1 MAIVTMKKLRVLAL
15 RSVRDE
21 LLRELLRLGCVEL
34 REPDALH
41 SGDYEGLLRR
51 EESGLMAER
60 GKLQSLQS
68 ALSVLDRYASEKAPL
83 LAAKPQ
89 VDGGQLLDAALMERA
104 LDSAEKLRENSERL
118 RRISA
123 DESRQRATLEAL
135 EPWTALPLPL
145 EQSETRTSAIVLGA
159 MSARAELLRVEET
172 LALGAEEAE
181 LFPVSQD
188 KTQRYCLLLCRKE
201 QLTAA
206 QDALRPFGFTPLN
219 FSGLTGTAQEN
230 VDRIRAELTAL
241 GEEALACEKAI
252 VEMAPERKMLQLAS
266 DAAQARISLAEAG
279 EKLGATDSVLLLQGW
294 APAER
299 EDALKEVFDRFGCAW
314 ETEEPSEEE
323 YPEVPVLLKNNKFTN
338 SLNMVTN
345 MYSLPLYGTLDPN
358 PLMAPFFILFFGLMM
373 ADMGY
378 GLIMI
383 AAAIVALLKMKP
395 EGNSRAFCQL
405 LLYGGISTFAMGV
418 LTGSFFSDIPYQL
431 VHLFNPDSKWDGLW
445 YLFSPEKQSTV
456 VLYGS
461 MVLGLLHLNA
471 GMAVSFYKKKKAGQ
485 VLDGVFEEGSL
496 WVVLLGG
503 LMLAADKLFLHTE
516 FLGYAGMAVL
526 GLGIAALLFGAGRHA
541 KGIGKVTAAFG
552 CVYNTVT
559 GWFGDVL
566 SYSRIMALMLAGGV
580 VGKVF
585 NTVAVMPAQSA
596 GVTWYTMLA
605 FAVIFLLGHAM
616 NFALNLL
623 GCFVHDLRLQC
634 LEFFGKFYQDGGKP
648 FRPLEINT
656 KYVDVENHL

>member
-1 MAIVTMKKLRVLAL
+1 MAIVSMKKLRVLAV

-34 REPDALH
+34 REPEALQ

-68 ALSVLDRYASEKAPL
+68 ALGVLDRYASEKAPL
-83 LAAKPQ
+83 LAAKPR
-89 VDGGQLLDAALMERA
+89 VDGEQLLDAALMERA
-104 LDSAEKLRENSERL
+104 LASAEKLRENSERL

-123 DESRQRATLEAL
+123 EESRLRMTLEAL
-135 EPWTALPLPL
+135 GPWTALPLPL
-145 EQSETRTSAIVLGA
+145 EQTETRTSAIVPCA
-159 MSARAELLRVEET
+159 MSARTDLLRVEET
-172 LALGAEEAE
+172 LALAAEEAE
-181 LFPVSQD
+181 LFPASQD
-188 KTQRYCLLLCRKE
+188 KAQRYCLLLCRKE
-201 QLTAA
+201 QLAAA

-219 FSGLTGTAQEN
+219 FAGLTGTAQEN
-230 VDRIRAELTAL
+230 VDRIRKELEAL

-266 DAAQARISLAEAG
+266 DAAQARINLAEAG
-279 EKLGATDSVLLLQGW
+279 EKLGTTDSVLLLQGW

-299 EDALKEVFDRFGCAW
+299 EAELRALFERFGCAW
-314 ETEEPSEEE
+314 ELEEPAEEE

-345 MYSLPLYGTLDPN
+345 MYSLPQYGTLDPN

-395 EGNSRAFCQL
+395 EGNSLAFCQL

-431 VHLFNPDSKWDGLW
+431 VHLFKPDSDWPGLW
-445 YLFSPEKQSTV
+445 YLFSPEKQSTL

-503 LMLAADKLFLHTE
+503 LLLAADKLFLHTE
-516 FLGYAGMAVL
+516 VLGIVGMAVL
-526 GLGIAALLFGAGRHA
+526 GLGVAALLFGAGRHA

-605 FAVIFLLGHAM
+605 FAIIFLLGHAM

-634 LEFFGKFYQDGGKP
+634 LEFFGKFYEDGGKP
-648 FRPLEINT
+648 FRPLRFSG
-656 KYVDVENHL
+656 KYVRAK

>member
-1 MAIVTMKKLRVLAL
+1 
-15 RSVRDE
+15 
-21 LLRELLRLGCVEL
+21 
-34 REPDALH
+34 
-41 SGDYEGLLRR
+41 
-51 EESGLMAER
+51 
-60 GKLQSLQS
+60 
-68 ALSVLDRYASEKAPL
+68 
-83 LAAKPQ
+83 
-89 VDGGQLLDAALMERA
+89 
-104 LDSAEKLRENSERL
+104 
-118 RRISA
+118 
-123 DESRQRATLEAL
+123 
-135 EPWTALPLPL
+135 
-145 EQSETRTSAIVLGA
+145 
-159 MSARAELLRVEET
+159 
-172 LALGAEEAE
+172 
-181 LFPVSQD
+181 
-188 KTQRYCLLLCRKE
+188 
-201 QLTAA
+201 
-206 QDALRPFGFTPLN
+206 
-219 FSGLTGTAQEN
+219 
-230 VDRIRAELTAL
+230 
-241 GEEALACEKAI
+241 LACEKAI

-395 EGNSRAFCQL
+395 EGNSLAFCQL

-503 LMLAADKLFLHTE
+503 LMLAADELFLHTE

-605 FAVIFLLGHAM
+605 FAIIFLLGHAM

-634 LEFFGKFYQDGGKP
+634 LEFFGKFYEDGGKP
-648 FRPLEINT
+648 FRPLRFSG
-656 KYVDVENHL
+656 KYVRAK

>member
-1 MAIVTMKKLRVLAL
+1 MAIVTMKKLRLLAV

-34 REPDALH
+34 REPEALQ

-51 EESGLMAER
+51 EESELMAER

-68 ALSVLDRYASEKAPL
+68 ALSVLDRYASEKSPL
-83 LAAKPQ
+83 LSAKPR
-89 VDGGQLLDAALMERA
+89 VDGGELLAEPLMERA
-104 LDSAEKLRENSERL
+104 LASAEKLRENSERL

-123 DESRQRATLEAL
+123 EESRLRTTLEAL
-135 EPWTALPLPL
+135 EPWSALSLPL
-145 EQSETRTSAIVLGA
+145 EQTETRTSAIVLGA
-159 MSARAELLRVEET
+159 MSGRGDLLRVEET
-172 LALGAEEAE
+172 LALAADEAE
-181 LFPVSQD
+181 LFVLSQD
-188 KTQRYCLLLCRKE
+188 KLQRYCLLLCRKE
-201 QLTAA
+201 QLSAA
-206 QDALRPFGFTPLN
+206 LEALRPFGFAPLN
-219 FSGLTGTAQEN
+219 FSGLTGTARDN
-230 VDRIRAELTAL
+230 MDRIGAELKAL
-241 GEEALACEKAI
+241 NAEQLACEKAI

-266 DAAQARISLAEAG
+266 DAAQARADLAEAT
-279 EKLGATDSVLLLQGW
+279 EKLCGSDGVLLLQGW
-294 APAER
+294 MPAER
-299 EDALKEVFDRFGCAW
+299 EEELQAVFERFGCAW
-314 ETEEPSEEE
+314 ETEEPAEEE

-383 AAAIVALLKMKP
+383 AAAIVALAKMKP
-395 EGNSRAFCQL
+395 EGNSLAFCQL
-405 LLYGGISTFAMGV
+405 LLYGGISTFAMGA
-418 LTGSFFSDIPYQL
+418 LTGGFFSDIPYQL
-431 VHLFNPDSKWDGLW
+431 VHLFHPDSEWEGLW

-461 MVLGLLHLNA
+461 MALGLLHLNA

-496 WVVLLGG
+496 WVVLLGA
-503 LMLAADKLFLHTE
+503 LLLAADKLFLHTGS
-516 FLGYAGMAVL
+516 LGVVGTVVL
-526 GLGIAALLFGAGRHA
+526 GLGVAALLFGAGRHA
-541 KGIGKVTAAFG
+541 KGFGKVTAAFG

-605 FAVIFLLGHAM
+605 FALIFLLGHAM

-634 LEFFGKFYQDGGKP
+634 LEFFGKFYEDGGKP
-648 FRPLEINT
+648 FRPLRFSG
-656 KYVDVENHL
+656 KYVRAK